1 MRAAAQPMVLDGSHG
16 EGGGALFRTA
26 LAIAAL
32 TQQAVRIHNIRGA
45 MRKTGLQA
53 EDLAFVHA
61 LAASTRAEVSGD
73 ELGHND
79 LTFSPTRSPRPIQHR
94 LDIGEYEKGGVPGNA
109 LIVLEAL
116 LPVLCRA
123 GGYSKLIAH
132 GETYNPNTLTFDAF
146 ERVSLAAHRRQGLVA
161 FPSQVVA
168 GFGYAAR
175 GEVGLEVE
183 PSALHGIE
191 WTTRGKLKEAQAVI
205 AYAELQP
212 TIAERAATETVRL
225 LGMLKLEVEPEIVE
239 VRSRTPGVHVTLMA
253 EFDRGFG
260 VGSAMGQRGVKVEN
274 VVGHAFDAFAE
285 WFRSDAT
292 VDPFLADQLLLPAV
306 LAGEPTSFTTSRVTQ
321 RLITM
326 SWVIKQFLPSHIT
339 VLGREGERGA
349 ITISR

>member
-1 MRAAAQPMVLDGSHG
+1 MRATAQPMVLNGSHG
-16 EGGGALFRTA
+16 EGGGALLRTA
-26 LAIAAL
+26 LSIAAL
-32 TQQAVRIHNIRGA
+32 TQQPVRIHNVRGA
-45 MRKTGLQA
+45 MRKTGLHA

-61 LAASTRAEVSGD
+61 LGESTRADLSGD

-79 LTFSPTRSPRPIQHR
+79 LTFTPTRSPRPIHHR

-123 GGYSKLIAH
+123 GGYSKLVAH

-161 FPSQVVA
+161 FPTQVVA

-175 GEVGLEVE
+175 GEVGLEIE
-183 PSALHGIE
+183 PSSLQGIE
-191 WTTRGKLKEAQAVI
+191 WTTRGKLREAQAVI

-212 TIAERAATETVRL
+212 TIAERGASEAKRL
-225 LGMLKLEVEPEIVE
+225 MELLKLEVEPEIVE

-253 EFDRGFG
+253 EFERGFG

-274 VVGHAFDAFAE
+274 VVNHAFDAFAE

-292 VDPFLADQLLLPAV
+292 VDPYLADQLLLPAV
-306 LAGEPTSFTTSRVTQ
+306 LAGQPSSFTTSRVTQ